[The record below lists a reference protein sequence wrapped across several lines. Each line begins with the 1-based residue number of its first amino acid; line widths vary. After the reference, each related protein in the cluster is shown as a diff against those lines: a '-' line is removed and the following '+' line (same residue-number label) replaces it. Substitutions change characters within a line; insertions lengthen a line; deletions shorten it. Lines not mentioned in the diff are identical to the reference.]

1 MASTY
6 RVPAYPADPNTT
18 LAESIRNSASDNDA
32 TVVPGDRRRRRLLT
46 ATIGA
51 GLSGALLGLLMP
63 RGPMSTRDAL
73 LAIAIGLVTGLA
85 SGWWT
90 RSRWLMLLGPVAH
103 LLVFELVRSPTDGPL
118 VDGIHL
124 GTTWGLAA
132 FVFGRLFN
140 GILVVIPMLLGVS
153 LGAAGAR
160 RKVGTVGPEGLRLIG
175 LWLRRFVAAGTALS
189 LLAFMW
195 VLTRPAMTPPIRD
208 AAGRPVAGSIASLE
222 RVRLGGHDQWISIRG
237 WSTGKP
243 ILLHLAGG
251 PGQSDLGYIRALW
264 GDIERDMIVVDWDQ
278 RGTGKS
284 YSALDPTSTWSLSQ
298 AVNDTLELTNYLRIK
313 FGQDKIYLIG
323 ESWGT
328 ILGTLAVQQRPDLFH
343 AYIGGGQMVDVRE
356 TDQLLY
362 DEMLTYARTSRDSEA
377 EQRMLAYGR
386 PPYEDVFA
394 NAFVMSYYD
403 ALNPHRSPQ
412 AYEDHITASGIGP
425 LNALAD
431 EYTFMESLAVVRG
444 LADMFAVM
452 YPQLQGL
459 DLRESVHRLDV
470 PVYLVDGKYE
480 SRARLQPAAEWFA
493 GLQAPVKQRYTFARS
508 GHSAQYEEFD
518 RLHELLVGTIIPA
531 SSEVRQ

>member
-1 MASTY
+1 M
-6 RVPAYPADPNTT
+6 
-18 LAESIRNSASDNDA
+18 
-32 TVVPGDRRRRRLLT
+32 
-46 ATIGA
+46 
-51 GLSGALLGLLMP
+51 
-63 RGPMSTRDAL
+63 
-73 LAIAIGLVTGLA
+73 
-85 SGWWT
+85 
-90 RSRWLMLLGPVAH
+90 
-103 LLVFELVRSPTDGPL
+103 
-118 VDGIHL
+118 
-124 GTTWGLAA
+124 
-132 FVFGRLFN
+132 
-140 GILVVIPMLLGVS
+140 
-153 LGAAGAR
+153 
-160 RKVGTVGPEGLRLIG
+160 
-175 LWLRRFVAAGTALS
+175 
-189 LLAFMW
+189 
-195 VLTRPAMTPPIRD
+195 
-208 AAGRPVAGSIASLE
+208 
-222 RVRLGGHDQWISIRG
+222 RLGGHNQWISIRG
-237 WSTGKP
+237 WSTEKP

-264 GDIERDMIVVDWDQ
+264 SDIERDMIVVDWDQ

-298 AVNDTLELTNYLRIK
+298 AVNDTLELTNYLRTK

-328 ILGTLAVQQRPDLFH
+328 ILGTLAVQQRPDLFY

-362 DEMLTYARTSRDSEA
+362 EEMLTYARASGDSGT

-386 PPYEDVFA
+386 PPYKDVFA

-412 AYEDHITASGIGP
+412 AYEDRITASGIGP

-431 EYTFMESLAVVRG
+431 EYTFMDSLAVVRG

-459 DLRESVHRLDV
+459 DLRESVRRLDV

-493 GLQAPVKQRYTFARS
+493 LLQAPTKRRYTFAQS
-508 GHSAQYEEFD
+508 GHSAQYEEFG
-518 RLHELLVGTIIPA
+518 RLHELLINTIIPE
-531 SSEVRQ
+531 SQRPR